1 MGPPPVKTLALEWA
15 ETEKPAAGKLPH
27 HPRNARPD
35 AVNLPRMSEQSLHTG
50 VQGKRRDGAPEGAPA
65 PLWPVI
71 SGPDL
76 PEMGPIARRATG
88 APGPRAPA
96 SPCAPSP
103 LGSFEDDEKGQGAG
117 PRATTSGRRSVG

>member
-1 MGPPPVKTLALEWA
+1 MGPRPVKTLALEWA
-15 ETEKPAAGKLPH
+15 ETEKPAARKLPH
-27 HPRNARPD
+27 HPRQARPD
-35 AVNLPRMSEQSLHTG
+35 AVNLLPDVRATTQHGT
-50 VQGKRRDGAPEGAPA
+50 QGKRRDGAPEGAPA

-88 APGPRAPA
+88 APGLRAPA

-103 LGSFEDDEKGQGAG
+103 LGFSRGRCKGKRRQPARHDKRAG
-117 PRATTSGRRSVG
+117 QR